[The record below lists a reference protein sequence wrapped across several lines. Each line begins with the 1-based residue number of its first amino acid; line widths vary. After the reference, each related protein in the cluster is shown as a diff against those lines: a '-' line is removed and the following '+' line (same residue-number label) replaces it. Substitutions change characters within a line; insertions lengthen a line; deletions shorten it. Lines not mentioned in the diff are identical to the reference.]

1 MSLNPLL
8 TNVGP
13 NTSLYAPASG
23 GGGGGGGGSAG
34 FSTISVSS
42 ISFPAVGYINQD
54 ANPGQLVIA
63 NATTS
68 GVNDISLFTN
78 ASANGFAAPF
88 QPGGAANA
96 INLRAP
102 GNSIA
107 LTAGA
112 TDVGGAVIAS
122 AININGAP
130 SSLTIIADKTIMM
143 SPLAVSSITCSTING
158 VAPGGGIGNGSI
170 AVSSITSFPGQANPS
185 SILMAPGSGA
195 NFALT
200 GSPLTANPGGD
211 IILDTSISANAL
223 TTLFQPG
230 GNANAV
236 LMLSPSGAG
245 TNLSIAGTDAGGALI
260 AAVDSVNGSAST
272 LTVVADN
279 VKMLAPVNVSTITG
293 PSGIVNVAPPTG
305 GTVAN
310 LKVSAPGSA
319 NILNLYADNGGNA
332 EIFAQAGGIKLSTIS
347 LLNGGEPIVYSG
359 TAFGSKQPVLQ
370 TGYCEDWPQASTVLF
385 SVPYDTDNVCV
396 MITPTNRGISGGA
409 NPNMSLNNSFGT
421 AGTGVSSIGFQVDPR
436 NNGVGYNGSFFYL
449 ALPRNS

>member
-1 MSLNPLL
+1 
-8 TNVGP
+8 
-13 NTSLYAPASG
+13 
-23 GGGGGGGGSAG
+23 
-34 FSTISVSS
+34 
-42 ISFPAVGYINQD
+42 
-54 ANPGQLVIA
+54 
-63 NATTS
+63 
-68 GVNDISLFTN
+68 
-78 ASANGFAAPF
+78 
-88 QPGGAANA
+88 
-96 INLRAP
+96 
-102 GNSIA
+102 
-107 LTAGA
+107 
-112 TDVGGAVIAS
+112 
-122 AININGAP
+122 
-130 SSLTIIADKTIMM
+130 
-143 SPLAVSSITCSTING
+143 
-158 VAPGGGIGNGSI
+158 
-170 AVSSITSFPGQANPS
+170 
-185 SILMAPGSGA
+185 
-195 NFALT
+195 
-200 GSPLTANPGGD
+200 
-211 IILDTSISANAL
+211 
-223 TTLFQPG
+223 
-230 GNANAV
+230 
-236 LMLSPSGAG
+236 
-245 TNLSIAGTDAGGALI
+245 
-260 AAVDSVNGSAST
+260 
-272 LTVVADN
+272 
-279 VKMLAPVNVSTITG
+279 MLAPVNVSTITG